1 MLATELQRN
10 FMTLLIAGL
19 VLFIGVHSVRI
30 FADDWRTQKIEQLG
44 EKKWKGLYT
53 LVAIAGFALIAIGY
67 DSARTAPVILWEP
80 PFWGRHL
87 AILLNLFTLILLTAA
102 FVPRNSIKAK
112 LGHPMILSVKIWALA
127 HLLANGTLADLLLF
141 GSFLVWAVLDFSSSS
156 KRDRAAATVRA
167 PGATANTV
175 LTVALGSALW
185 LAFLY
190 WLHAWLIGVA
200 PLSL

>member
-1 MLATELQRN
+1 
-10 FMTLLIAGL
+10 MTLLIAG
-19 VLFIGVHSVRI
+19 VILFLGAHSVRI
-30 FADDWRTQKIEQLG
+30 FADGWRTQVIATQG

-53 LVAIAGFALIAIGY
+53 LVAIAGFVLIAIGY
-67 DSARTAPVILWEP
+67 DSARSAPIILWEP
-80 PFWGRHL
+80 PFWVRHL
-87 AILLNLFTLILLTAA
+87 AILLNLFTFIFLAAA

-141 GSFLVWAVLDFSSSS
+141 GSFLIWAVLDFRSSSQ
-156 KRDRAAATVRA
+156 RDRAAATVRV

-175 LTVALGSALW
+175 LTIGLGAASW

-190 WLHAWLIGVA
+190 WLHLWLIGVA
-200 PLSL
+200 PLAG

>member
-1 MLATELQRN
+1 
-10 FMTLLIAGL
+10 MTLLIAGL
-19 VLFIGVHSVRI
+19 ILFLGAHSVRI
-30 FADDWRTQKIEQLG
+30 FAEDWRTQVIEQLG

-67 DSARTAPVILWEP
+67 DSARTAPVVLWEP

-87 AILLNLFTLILLTAA
+87 AILMNLFTLIFLTAA
-102 FVPRNSIKAK
+102 FVPRNSIKAR

-141 GSFLVWAVLDFSSSS
+141 GSFLVWAVLDFSSAS

-167 PGATANTV
+167 PGAAANTV
-175 LTVALGSALW
+175 LTVVLGSVIW

-200 PLSL
+200 PLAL

>member
-1 MLATELQRN
+1 MV
-10 FMTLLIAGL
+10 LLIAGL
-19 VLFIGVHSVRI
+19 ILFLGVHSVRI
-30 FADDWRTQKIEQLG
+30 FADDWRTQIIAQHG

-67 DSARTAPVILWEP
+67 GIARSTPVVLWEP

-87 AILLNLFTLILLTAA
+87 AILLNLLAVVLITAA

-112 LGHPMILSVKIWALA
+112 LGHPMILSVKVWALA

-141 GSFLVWAVLDFSSSS
+141 GGFLVWAVLDFRSSS
-156 KRDRAAATVRA
+156 KRDRAAATERA

-175 LTVALGSALW
+175 LTVGLGALLW
-185 LAFLY
+185 LALLY

-200 PLSL
+200 PLAG

>member
-10 FMTLLIAGL
+10 FMTLLISGL

-53 LVAIAGFALIAIGY
+53 LVATAGFALIAIGY

-87 AILLNLFTLILLTAA
+87 TILLNLFKLILLTAA

-175 LTVALGSALW
+175 LTVALGSVLW

>member
-1 MLATELQRN
+1 
-10 FMTLLIAGL
+10 MTLLIAGL
-19 VLFIGVHSVRI
+19 ILFLGAHSVRI
-30 FADDWRTQKIEQLG
+30 FAEDWRTQVIEQLG
-44 EKKWKGLYT
+44 EKKWKGLYP

-67 DSARTAPVILWEP
+67 DSARTAPVVLWEP

-87 AILLNLFTLILLTAA
+87 AILMNLFTLIFLTAA
-102 FVPRNSIKAK
+102 FVPRNSIKAR

-127 HLLANGTLADLLLF
+127 HLLANGTFADLLLF
-141 GSFLVWAVLDFSSSS
+141 GSFLVWAVLDFSSAS

-167 PGATANTV
+167 PGAAANTV
-175 LTVALGSALW
+175 LTVVLGSVIW

-200 PLSL
+200 PLAL

>member
-1 MLATELQRN
+1 MV
-10 FMTLLIAGL
+10 LLIAGL
-19 VLFIGVHSVRI
+19 ILFLGTHSVRI
-30 FADDWRTQKIEQLG
+30 FADDWRTQIIEQHG

-53 LVAIAGFALIAIGY
+53 LVAIAGFALIATGY
-67 DSARTAPVILWEP
+67 GIARTAPIVLWEP

-87 AILLNLFTLILLTAA
+87 AILLNLLAVILITAA

-112 LGHPMILSVKIWALA
+112 LGHPMILSVKVWALA

-141 GSFLVWAVLDFSSSS
+141 GGFLVWAVLNFRLSS

-175 LTVALGSALW
+175 LSVGLGALLW

-200 PLSL
+200 PFGG

>member
-1 MLATELQRN
+1 
-10 FMTLLIAGL
+10 MTLLIAGL
-19 VLFIGVHSVRI
+19 ILFLGTHSVRI
-30 FADDWRTQKIEQLG
+30 FADDWRTQKMAQLG
-44 EKKWKGLYT
+44 EKKWKGLFT
-53 LVAIAGFALIAIGY
+53 LVAIAGFALIVIGY
-67 DSARTAPVILWEP
+67 DSARTSPIVLWEP

-87 AILLNLFTLILLTAA
+87 AILLNLFVLIFLTAA
-102 FVPRNSIKAK
+102 FIPRNSIKAK
-112 LGHPMILSVKIWALA
+112 LGHPMILSVKVWALA

-156 KRDRAAATVRA
+156 KRDRAAATIRA

-175 LTVALGSALW
+175 LTIAVGSVLW

-200 PLSL
+200 PLAL

>member
-1 MLATELQRN
+1 
-10 FMTLLIAGL
+10 MTLLIAGL

-175 LTVALGSALW
+175 LTVALGSVLW